1 MNTNN
6 KHYRVQLRSMKLIN
20 SKEQSTGGL
29 QQQCSKFTISLQG
42 PGKRLSWSTQKT
54 ISFGLNVLH
63 PCSKVVQP
71 GRTLPLLIPT
81 YELSLLST
89 RRTSPLREFE

>member
-1 MNTNN
+1 MFKIDNFLSGSW
-6 KHYRVQLRSMKLIN
+6 KEVKLEYRK
-20 SKEQSTGGL
+20 
-29 QQQCSKFTISLQG
+29 TISLG
-42 PGKRLSWSTQKT
+42 
-54 ISFGLNVLH
+54 FNVLH